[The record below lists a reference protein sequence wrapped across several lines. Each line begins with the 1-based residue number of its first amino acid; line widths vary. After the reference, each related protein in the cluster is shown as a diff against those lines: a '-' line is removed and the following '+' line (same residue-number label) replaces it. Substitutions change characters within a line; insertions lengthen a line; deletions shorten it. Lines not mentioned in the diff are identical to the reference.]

1 MVTGAGGVGKSRL
14 LTEVGQWLG
23 EQGLRI
29 SRASAQSYGVGTSYG
44 VWTELCRQAWE
55 IDADDPPETV
65 IARLSELLRATD
77 PEKLPRLPLLGTLFG
92 VPIPDTSLTASFDAR
107 LRKISLESLVVELF
121 EASTV
126 NGPVALLIDAAEHL
140 DALSWDLVEAI
151 GRAVP
156 RMPALLLLAR
166 RPADVAAGD
175 AGEAVPDLPLDSLP
189 HVHRMVLAELDD
201 RTSRELALDQVA
213 AANAPSLSQP
223 ALDRLISLSGGNP
236 FHLEELVTFL
246 LERGTD
252 PSLALHSGMD
262 LPTSLRSLQLARI
275 DALPESPRRT
285 LKVAS
290 VVGTR
295 FSTPVV
301 AGSYPELGSEHEVAH
316 QLQTL
321 DRAALIVPEPDEVGF
336 AFRNIT
342 TQQVAYETLPF
353 VQRSGLHDRVLSWY
367 EGNVEGSAGAPA
379 LDLLAFHATH
389 GTDVEKKRDYVVRA
403 GFAAQAR
410 YANDAAVD
418 YFSQA
423 IPVVPETERGG
434 LLLRLGKVL
443 EILGRWD
450 EADASYQRAVDL
462 YSQQD
467 DRQGW
472 ANAQADRAEVA
483 RKQGRF
489 AAARELL
496 LQANQVFTSL
506 DDRAGLANV
515 LHLLGTLASQQS
527 QFDEARASYGA
538 SLQIR
543 RGAQR
548 RAQGRRAA
556 QQPRGGGGAARRV
569 RRRPAAQR
577 AGAGG
582 ARGCRGPLGHVRLA
596 QQPRA

>member
-1 MVTGAGGVGKSRL
+1 MTLRVAGKAAEVVASPLVGRHRGQHAAPIQIGRFVGREAELSALRDLAVECLQGTGQVAMVTGAGGVGKSRL

-29 SRASAQSYGVGTSYG
+29 SRASAQSYGARTSYG

-77 PEKLPRLPLLGTLFG
+77 PDKLPRLPLLGTLFG

-107 LRKISLESLVVELF
+107 LRKISLESLVVVF

-262 LPTSLRSLQLARI
+262 LPTSLRSLQAW
-275 DALPESPRRT
+275 P
-285 LKVAS
+285 AS
-290 VVGTR
+290 TR
-295 FSTPVV
+295 FPSRR
-301 AGSYPELGSEHEVAH
+301 G
-316 QLQTL
+316 
-321 DRAALIVPEPDEVGF
+321 EPS
-336 AFRNIT
+336 
-342 TQQVAYETLPF
+342 
-353 VQRSGLHDRVLSWY
+353 RS
-367 EGNVEGSAGAPA
+367 PA
-379 LDLLAFHATH
+379 LSAPGSRPRSWPVPTLSS
-389 GTDVEKKRDYVVRA
+389 
-403 GFAAQAR
+403 AASMR
-410 YANDAAVD
+410 
-418 YFSQA
+418 SP
-423 IPVVPETERGG
+423 ISSRPWTE
-434 LLLRLGKVL
+434 
-443 EILGRWD
+443 
-450 EADASYQRAVDL
+450 
-462 YSQQD
+462 
-467 DRQGW
+467 
-472 ANAQADRAEVA
+472 
-483 RKQGRF
+483 
-489 AAARELL
+489 
-496 LQANQVFTSL
+496 
-506 DDRAGLANV
+506 
-515 LHLLGTLASQQS
+515 
-527 QFDEARASYGA
+527 
-538 SLQIR
+538 
-543 RGAQR
+543 
-548 RAQGRRAA
+548 
-556 QQPRGGGGAARRV
+556 PR
-569 RRRPAAQR
+569 
-577 AGAGG
+577 
-582 ARGCRGPLGHVRLA
+582 
-596 QQPRA
+596 

>member
-1 MVTGAGGVGKSRL
+1 
-14 LTEVGQWLG
+14 
-23 EQGLRI
+23 
-29 SRASAQSYGVGTSYG
+29 
-44 VWTELCRQAWE
+44 
-55 IDADDPPETV
+55 
-65 IARLSELLRATD
+65 
-77 PEKLPRLPLLGTLFG
+77 
-92 VPIPDTSLTASFDAR
+92 
-107 LRKISLESLVVELF
+107 
-121 EASTV
+121 
-126 NGPVALLIDAAEHL
+126 
-140 DALSWDLVEAI
+140 
-151 GRAVP
+151 
-156 RMPALLLLAR
+156 
-166 RPADVAAGD
+166 
-175 AGEAVPDLPLDSLP
+175 
-189 HVHRMVLAELDD
+189 MVLAELDD
-201 RTSRELALDQVA
+201 RTSRQLALDQVA

-246 LERGTD
+246 L
-252 PSLALHSGMD
+252 
-262 LPTSLRSLQLARI
+262 
-275 DALPESPRRT
+275 
-285 LKVAS
+285 
-290 VVGTR
+290 GTR
-295 FSTPVV
+295 HRSEPRPPLRHGPADQPAQPAAGPHRRAARVAAAHPQGRQRGRHPV
-301 AGSYPELGSEHEVAH
+301 
-316 QLQTL
+316 L
-321 DRAALIVPEPDEVGF
+321 DRGRGRFLPRARQRARGRPSAADPGPSRADRAGAGRGRLRLPQHHHPAGRVRDIAVRP
-336 AFRNIT
+336 
-342 TQQVAYETLPF
+342 TLRPARPGA
-353 VQRSGLHDRVLSWY
+353 VLVRGQRRGQC
-367 EGNVEGSAGAPA
+367 GAPA
-379 LDLLAFHATH
+379 LDLLAFHAAH

-496 LQANQVFTSL
+496 LQANQVFTEL

-543 RGAQR
+543 PRAR
-548 RAQGRRAA
+548 RPAQGRRAA
-556 QQPRGGGGAARRV
+556 QQPRRRGGAARRV

-577 AGAGG
+577 AGPG
-582 ARGCRGPLGHVRLA
+582 ACGRPSATRGRCPCRTTTSG
-596 QQPRA
+596 

>member
-1 MVTGAGGVGKSRL
+1 M
-14 LTEVGQWLG
+14 
-23 EQGLRI
+23 
-29 SRASAQSYGVGTSYG
+29 
-44 VWTELCRQAWE
+44 
-55 IDADDPPETV
+55 
-65 IARLSELLRATD
+65 
-77 PEKLPRLPLLGTLFG
+77 
-92 VPIPDTSLTASFDAR
+92 
-107 LRKISLESLVVELF
+107 
-121 EASTV
+121 
-126 NGPVALLIDAAEHL
+126 
-140 DALSWDLVEAI
+140 
-151 GRAVP
+151 
-156 RMPALLLLAR
+156 
-166 RPADVAAGD
+166 
-175 AGEAVPDLPLDSLP
+175 
-189 HVHRMVLAELDD
+189 
-201 RTSRELALDQVA
+201 
-213 AANAPSLSQP
+213 
-223 ALDRLISLSGGNP
+223 
-236 FHLEELVTFL
+236 
-246 LERGTD
+246 
-252 PSLALHSGMD
+252 
-262 LPTSLRSLQLARI
+262 
-275 DALPESPRRT
+275 
-285 LKVAS
+285 
-290 VVGTR
+290 
-295 FSTPVV
+295 
-301 AGSYPELGSEHEVAH
+301 
-316 QLQTL
+316 
-321 DRAALIVPEPDEVGF
+321 PEPDEVGF

-367 EGNVEGSAGAPA
+367 EGSVEGSAGAPA

-496 LQANQVFTSL
+496 LQANQVFTLL

-543 RGAQR
+543 RELNHELKVGALLSNLAVVAEQ
-548 RAQGRRAA
+548 
-556 QQPRGGGGAARRV
+556 
-569 RRRPAAQR
+569 
-577 AGAGG
+577 
-582 ARGCRGPLGHVRLA
+582 LA
-596 QQPRA
+596 QTTTPGSSTSRHWRCARLSGTPGPCPSRTTTSG